1 MSICGLLLRNKISRS
16 DGALVQHIRTFLQ
29 YKEQSIFRKGLR
41 EFFLSR
47 YIVCVMDHLR
57 FTSLLFGLVLV
68 IGCQKNDK
76 SPVASTEQGGRSV
89 LLDYGKNESEAC
101 DPQAEPEIQ
110 AVFAGNGT
118 LVWEDSQGFPARGDI
133 FESVELRGRNLCNA
147 TFMLGDGVTPPRT
160 IQPKQLSGT
169 SVEFEMPWDFHRVD
183 LALVVK
189 KPGIQ
194 LRLDLSI
201 LPVDQ
206 VRRQLYVNKYRVQR
220 F

>member
-1 MSICGLLLRNKISRS
+1 
-16 DGALVQHIRTFLQ
+16 
-29 YKEQSIFRKGLR
+29 
-41 EFFLSR
+41 
-47 YIVCVMDHLR
+47 
-57 FTSLLFGLVLV
+57 
-68 IGCQKNDK
+68 
-76 SPVASTEQGGRSV
+76 
-89 LLDYGKNESEAC
+89 
-101 DPQAEPEIQ
+101 
-110 AVFAGNGT
+110 
-118 LVWEDSQGFPARGDI
+118 
-133 FESVELRGRNLCNA
+133 
-147 TFMLGDGVTPPRT
+147 MLGDGVTPPRT

-169 SVEFEMPWDFHRVD
+169 SVEFDMPWDFHRVD

>member
-1 MSICGLLLRNKISRS
+1 MK
-16 DGALVQHIRTFLQ
+16 
-29 YKEQSIFRKGLR
+29 
-41 EFFLSR
+41 
-47 YIVCVMDHLR
+47 HLR
-57 FTSLLFGLVLV
+57 FSYLLLSLVFVS
-68 IGCQKNDK
+68 GCKK
-76 SPVASTEQGGRSV
+76 SVTEPSAPPEQGGRSV
-89 LLDYGKNESEAC
+89 LLDYGETKSEAC
-101 DPQAEPEIQ
+101 DPEAEPEIQ

-133 FESVELRGRNLCNA
+133 FESIELRGRNLCNA
-147 TFMLGDGVTPPRT
+147 SFMLGDGVTPPRA
-160 IQPKQLSGT
+160 ISPRQLSGT
-169 SVEFEMPWDFHRVD
+169 SVEFDMPWDFHRVD

-206 VRRQLYVNKYRVQR
+206 VRRQLYVNRYRVQR